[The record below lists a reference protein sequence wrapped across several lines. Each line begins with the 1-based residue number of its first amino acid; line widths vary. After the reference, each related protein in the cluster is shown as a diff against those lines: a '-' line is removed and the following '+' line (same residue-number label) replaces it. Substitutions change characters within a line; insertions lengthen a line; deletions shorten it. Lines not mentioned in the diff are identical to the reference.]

1 VVDIPKHHLRPPT
14 THNHHHHHTPHTRHN
29 TVSRA
34 THTHPLPVS
43 HVRPCKS
50 CLHVRIVDLLDTIRL
65 WLWRV
70 CVCVCV
76 CSSRAFNSCACP
88 CVRTHSTPLPF
99 TPTRIALV
107 TRPPQV
113 LTKYKLAGE
122 MSNRVL
128 KAVRSECVAGKRT
141 IDICKLGDEL
151 ILKET
156 GSVYNKQKEPIKK
169 GGSILFS
176 RPLPPCAVCY
186 AACACACE
194 L

>member
-1 VVDIPKHHLRPPT
+1 MRVPAYVLT
-14 THNHHHHHTPHTRHN
+14 QPHYL
-29 TVSRA
+29 SLS
-34 THTHPLPVS
+34 PES
-43 HVRPCKS
+43 H
-50 CLHVRIVDLLDTIRL
+50 
-65 WLWRV
+65 
-70 CVCVCV
+70 
-76 CSSRAFNSCACP
+76 SS
-88 CVRTHSTPLPF
+88 
-99 TPTRIALV
+99 LV
-107 TRPPQV
+107 QPQV

-169 GGSILFS
+169 GESILFS